1 MIGEHPEL
9 FPDLI
14 YVSPYLRTRL
24 TANYLLKDI
33 KGLDINFDHLTDEEQ
48 LQDLILGSFNG
59 RDITIKIEERI
70 RERDHGGNI
79 APNYVRDYLEGKKN
93 ATHLLSKT
101 QKNKLHYY
109 TAPEGGESQ
118 VEVNARTREF
128 LSKIYQKEE
137 YKNILIVSHH
147 LTIISALMSI
157 FGGSFNSFTDI
168 DENRRPRNG
177 SFTFLSEIP
186 KTEMG
191 RENKFRVSGYNL
203 SLEE

>member
-1 MIGEHPEL
+1 MEQHPEI

-14 YVSPYLRTRL
+14 YISPYLRTRL
-24 TANYLLKDI
+24 TANYLLKDV
-33 KGLDINFDHLTDEEQ
+33 KGLDIDLGKLTEEEQ
-48 LQDLILGSFNG
+48 LRDLILGSFNG
-59 RDITIKIEERI
+59 RDIAIKIEERI
-70 RERDHGGNI
+70 RERDHGGNV
-79 APNYVRDYLEGKKN
+79 APNYVRDYLDGKKN
-93 ATHLLSKT
+93 ATHLLT
-101 QKNKLHYY
+101 QKQRDQLHYY

-118 VEVNARTREF
+118 VAVNERTRNF

-147 LTIISALMSI
+147 LTIISALLSI
-157 FGGSFNSFTDI
+157 FGGSFKSFTDI
-168 DENRRPRNG
+168 DELRRPKNG

-191 RENKFRVSGYNL
+191 REKKFRVSGYNL